1 MSGDTTRV
9 SPARLTLACL
19 IAFSQWL
26 TKKLEAREAKK
37 EVQA

>member
-1 MSGDTTRV
+1 MMILPVGGF
-9 SPARLTLACL
+9 LTLARL